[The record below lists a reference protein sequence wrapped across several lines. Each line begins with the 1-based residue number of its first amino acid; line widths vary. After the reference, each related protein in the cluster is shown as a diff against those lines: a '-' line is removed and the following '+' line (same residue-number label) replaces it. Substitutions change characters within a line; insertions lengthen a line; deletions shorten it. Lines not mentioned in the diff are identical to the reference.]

1 MALFHSSLGLGN
13 IPLCVY
19 VCVYTH
25 TFLIHSS
32 IDGHLCCFHVWAIVN
47 STSMDIRVHVTLWI
61 CIFSGYSP
69 GLGLLARMATL
80 CLVSWRTSVLF
91 SIVVAPIYIA
101 MNDVRGFF
109 FFFPIPSPAFI
120 ICRLF
125 DDGHSDWC
133 EVILHCGFDLHFFN
147 K

>member
-13 IPLCVY
+13 IPLYVY

-25 TFLIHSS
+25 TFFIHSS
-32 IDGHLCCFHVWAIVN
+32 IDGHLCCFHVWVIVN
-47 STSMDIRVHVTLWI
+47 NTSMDIRVHVTLWI

-69 GLGLLARMATL
+69 GLGLLAHMATL
-80 CLVSWRTSVLF
+80 FSFMKNLCTVLH
-91 SIVVAPIYIA
+91 SGCTNLHRHERCKRVL
-101 MNDVRGFF
+101 F

-125 DDGHSDWC
+125 DDGHSDWY